1 MIQNIVM
8 NVSIVVSYL
17 FVLHFFFFRRSAERE
32 MSRFRRSL
40 WIGAMYGILGS
51 SLMFFTIPV
60 GYDLFLDLRHVTIV
74 LSAFYGGWV
83 GSFVSAST
91 VSASRVLFF
100 GWSEA
105 SAYAAA
111 AMFVVGLGCAAI
123 ARFKLSPGIKFQLL
137 NGMSTFFVTLLLLWG
152 VPDKRLFATVAVYV
166 WLTSIAA
173 GIAMYL
179 LSSFLER
186 AYENERRLRKSECE
200 LRSAVNLQRTLLDHI
215 PSGLLVEDEKGRI
228 IYVNRELLTMFG
240 EEAHPDALAGV
251 AKSKL
256 FERYRE
262 AFFDP
267 GARLRMFELAE
278 GKTPAKGMYVDMAD
292 GRTFQLDYAPVFEE
306 GRINAHL
313 WKYQDVTEIKNNEK
327 KLQEANTVL
336 KRLSGIDGLT
346 GIANRRSLDEQLKF
360 EWDACAR
367 SGKPLTV
374 LLLDVDDFKRY
385 NDNYGHLNGDA
396 CLRRIAE
403 TLEACVQKPD
413 DFIARY
419 GGEEF
424 AALLPGT
431 TIEGGAKVAERM
443 RRAVDALRIAH
454 EHSSYGPHVS
464 ISVGIG
470 SVVPSGEGSESE
482 VLERADRALYAA
494 KTGGRNRVV
503 AYDAAGQAYVWE

>member
-17 FVLHFFFFRRSAERE
+17 FVLHFFFFRGTADRE
-32 MSRFRRSL
+32 MTPVRRSL

-51 SLMFFTIPV
+51 SLMFFSIPI
-60 GYDLFLDLRHVTIV
+60 GNGLLLDLRHVAIV
-74 LSAFYGGWV
+74 LSAFYGGWI
-83 GSFVSAST
+83 GSLVSASA

-100 GWSEA
+100 GWTEA
-105 SAYAAA
+105 SVYAAA
-111 AMFVVGLGCAAI
+111 AMFVIGLGCAAI

-137 NGMSTFFVTLLLLWG
+137 NGTATFFVTLLLLWG
-152 VPDKRLFATVAVYV
+152 VPDKRMFATAAAYV
-166 WLTSIAA
+166 WLTSIVA

-186 AYENERRLRKSECE
+186 AYENERRLRKSESE
-200 LRSAVNLQRTLLDHI
+200 LRSAANLQRALLDHI
-215 PSGLLVEDEKGRI
+215 PSGLLVEDEEERI
-228 IYVNRELLTMFG
+228 IYVNRELLAMFG
-240 EEAHPDALAGV
+240 EEAPPDALTGES
-251 AKSKL
+251 KRKL
-256 FERYRE
+256 FERHRG
-262 AFFDP
+262 AFLEP
-267 GARLRMFELAE
+267 EARLRMFELSE
-278 GKTPAKGMYVDMAD
+278 GGAPAKGMYIDMVD
-292 GRTFQLDYAPVFEE
+292 GRIFQLDYAPVFEE
-306 GRINAHL
+306 GRVAAHL

-346 GIANRRSLDEQLKF
+346 GIANRRSLDEHLKF

-424 AALLPGT
+424 AALLPDT

-443 RRAVDALRIAH
+443 RMAVDALCIAH
-454 EHSSYGPHVS
+454 EHSTYGSRVS
-464 ISVGIG
+464 ISIGIG
-470 SVVPSGEGSESE
+470 SLVPSGGGMETD
-482 VLERADRALYAA
+482 VLERADRALYTA
-494 KTGGRNRVV
+494 KSRGRNRVV
-503 AYDAAGQAYVWE
+503 AYDAAGEAYVWE